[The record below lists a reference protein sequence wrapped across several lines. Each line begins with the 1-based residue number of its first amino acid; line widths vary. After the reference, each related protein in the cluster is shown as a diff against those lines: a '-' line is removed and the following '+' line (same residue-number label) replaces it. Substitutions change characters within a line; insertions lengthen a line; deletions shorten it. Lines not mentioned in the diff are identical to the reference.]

1 MSRGTYSLA
10 ISSAELRWKGRG
22 VRPFF
27 PYYGSKWNIA
37 RYYPAPEHELVVE
50 PFAGGAG
57 YASFYGAR
65 RAALYD
71 KDPVIA
77 GLWTYLMKV
86 SAAEIMALPELPN
99 AGDCVDDYPLPQE
112 AKWLI
117 GFWLN
122 RGSASPKKSRTAYST
137 RTDKLQLN
145 WSPKAK
151 ARIAAQLPLLE
162 GWTITEG
169 SYELA
174 ADDEA
179 TWFVDPPY
187 GDKGRYY
194 RVQFADFER
203 LGAWC
208 LRRRGL
214 MIACEGPGATW
225 LPFTA
230 LGSFKSTKSRAVEVA
245 YIARHGAAAPLPGQS
260 DLFGEAA

>member
-1 MSRGTYSLA
+1 M
-10 ISSAELRWKGRG
+10 
-22 VRPFF
+22 RPFF
-27 PYYGSKWNIA
+27 PYYGSKWNLA

-57 YASFYGAR
+57 YASFYGAK

-77 GLWTYLMKV
+77 GLWAYLMKV
-86 SAAEIMALPELPN
+86 SAAEILSLPDMPE
-99 AGDCVDDYPLPQE
+99 AGDHVDNYSLPQE

-122 RGSASPKKSRTAYST
+122 RGSAAPKKSRTAYST
-137 RTDKLQLN
+137 RTDKAQLN

-151 ARIAAQLPLLE
+151 ERIATQLPLLA

-169 SYELA
+169 DFADA

-187 GDKGRYY
+187 GDKGRFY
-194 RVQFADFER
+194 RVPFSDYER

-208 LRRRGL
+208 RSRRGL
-214 MIACEGPGATW
+214 MIACEAPGATW
-225 LPFTA
+225 LPFTT
-230 LGSFKSTKSRAVEVA
+230 LGSFKSTKDRATEVA
-245 YIARHGAAAPLPGQS
+245 YIARDGTRSGQP